1 MRKYEM
7 TAEELAAFLRRFDGA
22 EKFIPAFLALA
33 KRYDDTDRST
43 IIGNVDLVFEPYM
56 SNIRQRYGNKHGIVM
71 AITGVTRSTVEA
83 WFTEKRDIKMPLVHL
98 SKIADRL
105 NIPLENFLGNDG
117 SWFNDSERERVKHEL
132 WSIEDQILDKE
143 NDTMRECYGYELA
156 GTKSGKHK
164 LVVYKTIEAARRDA
178 EDLSKKLEDDET
190 LILFSA
196 PADEEGK
203 LASNQFKILDAWGKN

>member
-83 WFTEKRDIKMPLVHL
+83 WFTEKRDIKMPLAHL

-105 NIPLENFLGNDG
+105 NIPLENFLGDDG
-117 SWFNDSERERVKHEL
+117 SWFNYSERERVKHEL

-156 GTKSGKHK
+156 GTKSG
-164 LVVYKTIEAARRDA
+164 
-178 EDLSKKLEDDET
+178 
-190 LILFSA
+190 
-196 PADEEGK
+196 
-203 LASNQFKILDAWGKN
+203 